1 MKKTGLLNSSISEVI
16 SRMGHTDTIAIGE
29 CSLPIPDGPQRID
42 IALIKNVPSF
52 IDTLKAVL
60 MELNVEEVIIAS
72 EMEESSPAIFEA
84 LKKEIGDVRLTFIT
98 HEGFKERIKRCKAV
112 IRTGEYTPYANII
125 LKSATIF

>member
-42 IALIKNVPSF
+42 IALIKNVPTF

-60 MELNVEEVIIAS
+60 TELNIDEVIIAS

-84 LKKEIGDVRLTFIT
+84 IKKEIGDVRLTFIT

-112 IRTGEYTPYANII
+112 IRTGEHTSYANII
-125 LKSATIF
+125 LKSGTIF